1 LQFRLSVISSPKEGD
16 KVKNT
21 ILLKFDLISMYKHS
35 DKDFVGAA
43 ITAGLGA
50 GIVTSFAVNQGQDI
64 GTALG
69 ITALAALC
77 GVICRH
83 FDLM

>member
-1 LQFRLSVISSPKEGD
+1 VISCSKEDD

-21 ILLKFDLISMYKHS
+21 ILWKFGLISMYKNS
-35 DKDFVGAA
+35 DKDFLGAA

-77 GVICRH
+77 AVICRH

>member
-1 LQFRLSVISSPKEGD
+1 
-16 KVKNT
+16 
-21 ILLKFDLISMYKHS
+21 MYKNS
-35 DKDFVGAA
+35 DKDFLGAA

-83 FDLM
+83 FDLMWCNLPHTSNSAEKSRFFSY

>member
-1 LQFRLSVISSPKEGD
+1 MIVLKTLFC
-16 KVKNT
+16 VKSALAMYRNT
-21 ILLKFDLISMYKHS
+21 

-43 ITAGLGA
+43 ITAALGA

-77 GVICRH
+77 GVIFRY
-83 FDLM
+83 FDLL